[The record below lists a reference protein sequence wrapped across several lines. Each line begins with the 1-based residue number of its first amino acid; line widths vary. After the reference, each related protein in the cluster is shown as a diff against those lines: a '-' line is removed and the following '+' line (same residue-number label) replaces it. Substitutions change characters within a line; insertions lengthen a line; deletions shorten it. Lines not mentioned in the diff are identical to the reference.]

1 VNIYIDTET
10 GPSTRTDIAAHI
22 ARKHLPEDAADTAK
36 CAKAATAELAKTIL
50 GLFGELWVVSMAVDD
65 GDPLTMTR
73 VAATPTGEAD
83 LVQNV
88 ADHLGR
94 QDLIRLHHLVAHNAP
109 FDNDRLRHS
118 AMRHGIRLPR
128 AIAAQGL
135 KPWDKSNPWFCTM
148 QAWGSRN
155 TSLNDICLDL
165 GIPLLKGDIDG
176 SKVWD
181 YIMAGR
187 IDEVAAY
194 CADDVRRVRAVYMRI
209 MGVS

>member
-1 VNIYIDTET
+1 MNIFLDTET
-10 GPSTRTDIAAHI
+10 GPSTRAEIAAHI
-22 ARKHLPEDAADTAK
+22 VRKHCPKDPADNVKSVKDAAS
-36 CAKAATAELAKTIL
+36 ELSKTSL
-50 GLFGELWVVSMAVDD
+50 GLFGELWVVSVAVDIE
-65 GDPLTMTR
+65 DPVTLVRSAT
-73 VAATPTGEAD
+73 AANGEAD
-83 LVQNV
+83 LVQAV
-88 ADHLGR
+88 ADHIGGM
-94 QDLIRLHHLVAHNAP
+94 DLIRLRHLVAHNAP

-128 AIAAQGL
+128 QVAAQGL

-165 GIPLLKGDIDG
+165 GVPLLKGDIDG

-181 YIMAGR
+181 YICAGR

-194 CADDVRRVRAVYMRI
+194 CADDVRRVRAVYQRI

>member
-1 VNIYIDTET
+1 MNIFLDTET
-10 GPSTRTDIAAHI
+10 GPSTRTEIAAHI
-22 ARKHLPEDAADTAK
+22 ARKHLPEDLADTAK
-36 CAKAATAELAKTIL
+36 SAKAASAELAKTSL
-50 GLFGELWVVSMAVDD
+50 GLFGELWVVSVAVDLD
-65 GDPLTMTR
+65 EPVTLVRSAT
-73 VAATPTGEAD
+73 AANGEAD
-83 LVQNV
+83 LVQAV
-88 ADHLGR
+88 ADHMGCM
-94 QDLIRLHHLVAHNAP
+94 DLIRLRHLVAHNAP

-128 AIAAQGL
+128 QVAAQGL

-165 GIPLLKGDIDG
+165 GIPLLKVDIDG

-181 YIMAGR
+181 YICAGR
-187 IDEVAAY
+187 LEEVAAY
-194 CADDVRRVRAVYMRI
+194 CADDVRRVRAVYQRI